1 MSSIKY
7 RRFVYSFL
15 FIALFSFCNTI
26 SAQTTGDYRSNAT
39 SVSWESATNWQRW
52 NGTGWVAAS
61 TAPSAVTFSNNIIS
75 VLAGHTVT
83 FAAAYTLTAT
93 NTFVFENTGI
103 LDFAG
108 AAANTVTINGTIR
121 FKGTS
126 ATQVRPG
133 DASSGG
139 NNTLAF
145 GSGANIEIFNTN
157 GVAGSNCVFLAS
169 YRKLNVTFNAGTNF
183 IFSGAAGQSTT
194 GLPTTLNT
202 LTVNNA
208 NGVTL
213 PAGTT
218 VSTALNLTA
227 GTLNNSGA
235 NNITLGDGA
244 TITRTGG
251 SLSAAPS
258 FGSTVNVVYAQHTAA
273 ITTGNELPTSNTVL
287 NNLTIN
293 NSNGVV
299 LNAAR
304 TVNGT
309 LTLTNGLF
317 DLGNN
322 NLTSVNATT
331 APISGGSASSY
342 IKTSGTGTLK
352 ARVVNAAT
360 VVFPV
365 GNSSYN
371 ALSIKNNTGAAD
383 DFAVRVFDAMNT
395 NGTSTGTAVSTA
407 RVNRTWDIT
416 KTTANAGSGIDLV
429 FNWNAGDVAP
439 ILATPELFHYISG
452 VWQKQ
457 TGAKTVTSTSLSY
470 TGYTGS
476 FSPFAIAD
484 GTFAAL
490 PVSFL
495 SFTAQKKDYGVV
507 LNWSTA
513 HEVNAAAY
521 FVQHSANGTNWNTIG
536 NVQAAGNSNITS
548 AYSFTHTATLAAKN
562 FYRIYQTDIDGK
574 GSYTPVVQLNNA
586 QAASGKILSNPVSN
600 GLLQVQLTGNAT
612 LQLFT
617 SEGRLLVEKKGTEG
631 LNTIHVSAYPKG
643 IYRLRIEDKTLS
655 FIIQ

>member
-39 SVSWESATNWQRW
+39 AVSWESATNWQSW
-52 NGTGWVAAS
+52 NGTTWVAAS
-61 TAPSAVTFSNNIIS
+61 TAPSAATFTNNTIT
-75 VLAGHTVT
+75 VLAGHTLT
-83 FAAAYTLTAT
+83 FAANYTFTGT
-93 NTFVFENTGI
+93 NTLIFENTGI

-108 AAANTVTINGTIR
+108 GAGTNVNFVGTIR
-121 FKGTS
+121 FKGTA
-126 ATQVRPG
+126 ATQVKPTNP
-133 DASSGG
+133 SGG
-139 NNTLAF
+139 GQNTVTF
-145 GSGANIEIFNTN
+145 NSGTTIEIYNNNGLAGTN
-157 GVAGSNCVFLAS
+157 CTFLAS
-169 YRKLNVTFNAGTNF
+169 YNKLNVNFNAGTNF
-183 IFSGAAGQSTT
+183 IFSGGASQSTT
-194 GLPTTLNT
+194 GLPATLST
-202 LTVNNA
+202 LTINNA

-213 PAGTT
+213 PAATT

-227 GTLNNSGA
+227 GTLNNNT
-235 NNITLGDGA
+235 NNITLTAGA

-251 SLSAAPS
+251 SLSVAPV
-258 FGSTVNVVYAQHTAA
+258 FGTSVNVVYAQHTAA
-273 ITTGNELPTSNTVL
+273 VTTGNELPSSTTVL

-293 NSNGVV
+293 NSNGVI

-322 NLTSVNATT
+322 NLTSVKATS
-331 APISGGSASSY
+331 PISGGSLTSY

-352 ARVVNAAT
+352 APVANAAT

-416 KTTANAGSGIDLV
+416 KTTANAGAGIDLV

-439 ILATPELFHYISG
+439 TMGTPELFHYISG
-452 VWQKQ
+452 GWQKQ
-457 TGAKTVTSTSLSY
+457 TGTKTVTSTSLSY

-521 FVQHSANGTNWNTIG
+521 FVQHSANGTNWNSIG
-536 NVQAAGNSNITS
+536 NVQATGNSNSTS
-548 AYSFTHTATLAAKN
+548 AYSFTHTAALAAKN
-562 FYRIYQTDIDGK
+562 FYRIYQVDVDGK
-574 GSYTPVVQLNNA
+574 GSYTPVVQLANA

-600 GLLQVQLTGNAT
+600 GLLQVQLVEKAT
-612 LQLFT
+612 VQLFS